1 MTSTP
6 VRQAIYREIEAERQ
20 RQNAKHGPP
29 IPGQH
34 RHGHYTWSAILSEEV
49 GEINRALLQD
59 DIPRLREELVQT
71 TAVTIAGLV
80 VIDHQPDTEEPLP

>member
-6 VRQAIYREIEAERQ
+6 VRQAIYREIEAERR
-20 RQNAKHGPP
+20 RQDAKHGPP

-59 DIPRLREELVQT
+59 DLPALREELVQT
-71 TAVTIAGLV
+71 AAVAVAWLEFIG
-80 VIDHQPDTEEPLP
+80 HQSDTEELAP